1 VRLLSERAKHNVDGR
16 SGVDA
21 LHRPAI
27 ERVIAAMRGRVDDA
41 LPLHV
46 MAEIACF
53 SPYPFARSFRQITG
67 IPPASS

>member
-1 VRLLSERAKHNVDGR
+1 
-16 SGVDA
+16 